1 MHEMRICYVTK
12 GADHAI
18 EQLILFG
25 KYRVIS
31 TLGSGTFGT
40 VYLAEH
46 LTLKVHRAIKCI
58 PKNTAHQ
65 LSFSLE
71 EDILTEAHL
80 LKNLN
85 HPGIPLIYDIDEDS
99 DFIYMIEEYISGES
113 LDTFVL
119 HQENISQELI
129 LKLGIQ
135 LCDILDYLHHLA
147 PYPILYQDLKPEHII
162 LCGNQPKL
170 IDFGVASFF
179 TGSGKNFQLYG
190 TDGFVAPEALCGH
203 PVTPAADIY
212 SLGRILSFLAENAS
226 FKCSAHLQRIITQA
240 TAEAPQ
246 ERFLSAADLKSALIC
261 AEAAISRACSH
272 LIRNITVIGSR
283 PGAGATHFSV
293 AMVCMLNKK
302 GLHALYQPVSGNST
316 LTAMAAANRHV
327 KEQNGIFYYG
337 HFHGMPAY
345 GPGVDVPVTADCCL
359 VRDCGSANRM
369 DVCVNVPEAADLIFF
384 VLSGSDWDLASV
396 IACAQKSQLPAQTV
410 FICNH
415 GNQAAAK
422 KCAQLLNKKVYCF
435 PHDADPYRCTAE
447 KERLFSTIF
456 HWKGGTHHFSF

>member
-1 MHEMRICYVTK
+1 MREMRICYVMK

-18 EQLILFG
+18 EELILFG

-46 LTLKVHRAIKCI
+46 LNLKVYRAIKCI
-58 PKNTAHQ
+58 PKDTAHRP
-65 LSFSLE
+65 SFSQE
-71 EDILTEAHL
+71 EGILTEAHL
-80 LKNLN
+80 LKDLN

-135 LCDILDYLHHLA
+135 LCDILDYLHNLA

-162 LCGNQPKL
+162 LCGKQPKL

-190 TDGFVAPEALCGH
+190 TDGFVAPEALYGL

-212 SLGRILSFLAENAS
+212 SMGKILAFLAENAG
-226 FKCSAHLQRIITQA
+226 FKCSSQLQSIIVHA

-246 ERFLSAADLKSALIC
+246 ERFSSAADLKSALIC
-261 AEAAISRACSH
+261 AEAAISRPSSH
-272 LIRNITVIGSR
+272 LIRNIAVIGSR

-293 AMVCMLNKK
+293 ALVSALNKK
-302 GLHALYQPVSGNST
+302 GLPALYQPVKGNDT
-316 LTAMAAANRHV
+316 LTAMAASNRHI
-327 KEQNGIFYYG
+327 KEQNGIFCYG
-337 HFHGMPAY
+337 HFQGMPDY
-345 GPGVDVPVTADCCL
+345 GPGVDVAIAPDCCL
-359 VRDCGSANRM
+359 VRDYGSS
-369 DVCVNVPEAADLIFF
+369 VNNGAEALEAADLIFF
-384 VLSGSDWDLASV
+384 VLSGSDWDMVSA
-396 IACAQKSQLPAQTV
+396 ADCARKFFPPEQTV

-415 GNQAAAK
+415 GNKAASK
-422 KCAQLLNKKVYCF
+422 KYAQLLSKKVYCF
-435 PHDADPYRCTAE
+435 PHDMDPYRCTAE
-447 KERLFSTIF
+447 KERLFSSIF
-456 HWKGGTHHFSF
+456 HWKGGMHYFSF